1 MYTVN
6 TGTSNATG
14 NIIASGYVQA
24 PVIYTK
30 GLYWG
35 GSNYVTYAYEGFL
48 SYTYKRLV
56 GQHFTGMIVFTPVS
70 NDHSAAVFT
79 VAQNSNAVS
88 GVITVTNRQTN
99 YCNGGQYIKY
109 RWNGGYLEFYGQ
121 GMSSYQFYQI
131 SIIGS
136 IV

>member
-1 MYTVN
+1 MLLT
-6 TGTSNATG
+6 
-14 NIIASGYVQA
+14 
-24 PVIYTK
+24 
-30 GLYWG
+30 
-35 GSNYVTYAYEGFL
+35 YEGFL
-48 SYTYKRLV
+48 SYTYKKLV
-56 GQHFTGMIVFTPVS
+56 GQRFTGMIVFTPVS